1 VIVITIILVV
11 TTIQPEK
18 TQGANKASI
27 PRNNAIQADI
37 AINNDS
43 FDDAH
48 DFLIDKREMQTLNFQ
63 IKNKGAN
70 GLSFEIYG
78 SIDTSTIAPA
88 FDLKDWELQTNG
100 SGNIATLTNQIFESK
115 SYLIWVL
122 IRLKRQT
129 ASQDTTSDIII
140 TSGTR

>member
-1 VIVITIILVV
+1 VV

-27 PRNNAIQADI
+27 PRNNAIQPGI
-37 AINNDS
+37 AIDNDS

-63 IKNKGAN
+63 IKNKGTN

-78 SIDTSTIAPA
+78 SIDTSTVAPA

-100 SGNIATLTNQIFESK
+100 SGNVATLTNKIFESK
-115 SYLIWVL
+115 SYLIWIL
-122 IRLKRQT
+122 MRLKRQT